1 VRFGKTR
8 ARVFTPALPY
18 VLDVP
23 IGTVLV
29 LPLPAGQYGTIQVQ
43 RNDVD
48 IPGAVSAPGSAYI
61 LYTVVAE
68 DQGKKLTVRVVD
80 EGVDTSPP
88 MWWGM
93 NIFIAEPDTV
103 VIEYHKWLGTN
114 ALEPSQFVLSGTVA
128 TPKTPLSATYVANK
142 VKVKFDSNFV
152 PGDEPQLAY
161 TQGVDNA
168 LRVKDYAGNLA
179 ASFTALPV
187 WNDFP
192 VPATLAVVLTTGT
205 SSTNMVAGGGGYV
218 KSNTNGGPYSGI
230 PTMPSWPTRF
240 SIMHQAGWLE
250 MQVSDANAAVRTIS
264 LKSATLGNDAIASMP
279 YQIRHSLGAATAYVD
294 GVAVGTPYTFATPS
308 ALCRARLFRD
318 IPSGEVTFDTSEDGG
333 ISWTTRYTFVT
344 ATPSDDSLLAYFHSN
359 STTVAIIGTAMQG
372 FTDRGYG

>member
-1 VRFGKTR
+1 
-8 ARVFTPALPY
+8 
-18 VLDVP
+18 
-23 IGTVLV
+23 
-29 LPLPAGQYGTIQVQ
+29 
-43 RNDVD
+43 
-48 IPGAVSAPGSAYI
+48 
-61 LYTVVAE
+61 
-68 DQGKKLTVRVVD
+68 
-80 EGVDTSPP
+80 
-88 MWWGM
+88 
-93 NIFIAEPDTV
+93 
-103 VIEYHKWLGTN
+103 
-114 ALEPSQFVLSGTVA
+114 
-128 TPKTPLSATYVANK
+128 
-142 VKVKFDSNFV
+142 
-152 PGDEPQLAY
+152 
-161 TQGVDNA
+161 
-168 LRVKDYAGNLA
+168 
-179 ASFTALPV
+179 
-187 WNDFP
+187 
-192 VPATLAVVLTTGT
+192 
-205 SSTNMVAGGGGYV
+205 
-218 KSNTNGGPYSGI
+218 
-230 PTMPSWPTRF
+230 MPSWPTRF